1 MSKQNVVIVDYQMGN
16 IHSVARK
23 LYQMN
28 IEPVISSSALDIARA
43 DKMILPGVGHFGQAM
58 QHLQELNLVS
68 VLNEVVLDKKTP
80 ILGICLGMQLMTKR
94 SDEGDQNGL
103 GWIEAEVRRF
113 QIRDQMR
120 YKVPHV
126 GWNTVEQMK
135 PSALLKGID
144 NQSEF
149 YFVHS
154 YYCDNQETD
163 TILHLTEY
171 EQNFCSA
178 FEKNN
183 IYGVQYHP
191 EKSHNQGALLI
202 KNFIDL

>member
-1 MSKQNVVIVDYQMGN
+1 MGN

-28 IEPVISSSALDIARA
+28 IEPVVSSSALEIAQA
-43 DKMILPGVGHFGQAM
+43 DKIILPGVGHFGQAM
-58 QHLQELNLVS
+58 QHLHDLNLVS
-68 VLNEVVLDKKTP
+68 VLNEVVLEKKTP
-80 ILGICLGMQLMTKR
+80 ILGICLGMQLMTQK
-94 SDEGDQNGL
+94 SEEGAQNGF

-126 GWNTVEQMK
+126 GWNTVEHMK
-135 PSALLKGID
+135 ASSLLKGID

-154 YYCDNQETD
+154 YYCDNHEPA

-191 EKSHNQGALLI
+191 EKSHSQGALLI